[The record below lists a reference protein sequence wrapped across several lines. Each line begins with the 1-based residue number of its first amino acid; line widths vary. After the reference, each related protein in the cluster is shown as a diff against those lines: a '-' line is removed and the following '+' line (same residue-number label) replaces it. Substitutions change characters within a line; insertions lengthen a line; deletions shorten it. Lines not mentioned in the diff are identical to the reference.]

1 MGRWTRIEFDPKKA
15 SINSIKK
22 RNGGQGGR
30 HGQGDGMRQPGGKK
44 LEITI
49 VDSMNE
55 WGMMGVAG
63 KWL

>member
-1 MGRWTRIEFDPKKA
+1 MGRWTRIEIVPKKA
-15 SINSIKK
+15 SINSIKN

-30 HGQGDGMRQPGGKK
+30 HGLGDGMGQPGDKK
-44 LEITI
+44 LT
-49 VDSMNE
+49 VDSMRG